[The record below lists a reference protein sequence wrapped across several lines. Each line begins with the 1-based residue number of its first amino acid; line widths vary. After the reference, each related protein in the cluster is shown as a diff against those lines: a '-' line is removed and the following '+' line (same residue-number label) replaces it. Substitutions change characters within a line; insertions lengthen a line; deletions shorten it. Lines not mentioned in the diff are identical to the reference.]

1 MCPAM
6 RGRGLSLQLAL
17 FAGAGLAILA
27 GASLNIQGYRGET
40 ALLAIFAGIAA
51 WGAGLIYQRWKF
63 AGLLGV
69 LAIGLTVV
77 EVRFAPAAFFAINT
91 VGLLLVALGGVL
103 SAIGYERVTESMRNR
118 VHEVEALNA
127 ELQEQHRMFLAAT
140 EDPSINFADLGT
152 LSSTTARQVGAE
164 FCVYYLSASDGRQ
177 FLPQL
182 PGSGFSN
189 GRPQPLLPRKEG
201 GDPLINPLAANQE
214 FYAEDRDRLAHVNRL
229 FTPGVKATNV
239 LVEPMLMGSR
249 LGGFLVVG
257 NKRGGFSQDDRRLA
271 QTLAIRAAIHFGS
284 QHQVSQTKEELAR
297 YSLLNE
303 IAKQASGLPFEEV
316 MKLVI
321 ERARELVPYDAA
333 RVATF
338 EPNGTYLM
346 VGGSAV
352 ASDLAKSP
360 LGEVKKEGK
369 TVIRR
374 LVTRADG
381 IFSGVNPGSETG
393 QVSEALAPIS
403 GRDGVFGALCLGRR
417 GGMGFGD
424 KDIPALQELGAI
436 AGVAVENSRILKK
449 VSGQADKVTSA
460 LDSLSEISQALTT
473 TTQGTAALMQKTL
486 AVAARLGGGT
496 HALLTQS
503 VGEDRNR
510 VIAALGFSVPFVGRE
525 INNGQGMIGAVAL
538 SRQPLAVSDVA
549 GSPDLAAGPPDLAA
563 LGLRGALCVPIMS
576 QQTFWGTLAVFSPE
590 RREWSAD
597 DTRVLSTLANQ
608 AVVALNNAELFDSSK
623 TMIWELGNLMDGLTA
638 VTSTLEI
645 DEVLNQ
651 VLASVGKASE
661 AQIGVLALEDPDSKQ
676 LAVRAAA
683 GTDRETAQKLALDLG
698 GEICQEVF
706 SSGTAFM
713 HYTDKPGAAS
723 GPLDPRAVLCVPL
736 MLRTV
741 PIGVLFLANY
751 VEGKPFSDDHKRV
764 AIELGAQA
772 SVAIDNARLFRER
785 EQVVLESLKAM
796 AQLVDAKDP
805 YTAGHSS
812 RVTEYSLLIAR
823 EMDYAHGDE
832 GAWKRLEQGGLLHD
846 IGKINVPD
854 AILGKPGKLTEE
866 EFDILK
872 RHPVVGYEVLK
883 NLHMLS
889 DELVIVR
896 SHHERYD
903 GKGYPD
909 GKKGEELAIIA
920 WIVGAADAFDAMTS
934 DRPYRKGMTIE
945 VALAEIGKCRGAQF
959 HPTVADA
966 VLAAHAKGK
975 FQIIPQVSLFID
987 APVVGAFE
995 NPTA

>member
-1 MCPAM
+1 M

-27 GASLNIQGYRGET
+27 GASFNIQGYRGET
-40 ALLAIFAGIAA
+40 ALLAILAGIAA
-51 WGAGLIYQRWKF
+51 WA
-63 AGLLGV
+63 AGLLYQQWKISISLGL
-69 LAIGLTVV
+69 LAIAFTAI
-77 EVRFAPAAFFAINT
+77 EVHFAPAAFFAINS
-91 VGLLLVALGGVL
+91 VGLLLLVTGGVL
-103 SAIGYERVTESMRNR
+103 SAMGYEVVTEEMRTR
-118 VHEVEALNA
+118 VREVEALNQ
-127 ELQEQHRMFLAAT
+127 ELQDQHRMFLAAT
-140 EDPSINFADLGT
+140 EDPSVNYADLAA
-152 LSSTTARQVGAE
+152 LSATTARQVGAE
-164 FCVYYLSASDGRQ
+164 FCIFYLGTADLRQ
-177 FLPQL
+177 YVPQL
-182 PGSGFSN
+182 PGAGFSN
-189 GRPQPLLPRKEG
+189 GRPQPLLPRVQG
-201 GDPLINPLAANQE
+201 GDPLVNPLAANQE
-214 FYAEDRDRLAHVNRL
+214 FYAEDRDRLSHVARL
-229 FTPGVKATNV
+229 FTPGLKLVNV
-239 LVEPMLMGSR
+239 LVEPMLMSSR

-257 NKRGGFSQDDRRLA
+257 NKRGGFDPDDRRLA

-284 QHQVSQTKEELAR
+284 QHAVSQTQEELAR
-297 YSLLNE
+297 YSILNE

-316 MKLVI
+316 MKLVV
-321 ERARELVPYDAA
+321 ERARELVPYDSA

-338 EPNGTYLM
+338 EPNGTYLI
-346 VGGSAV
+346 VGGSAI
-352 ASDLAKSP
+352 ASEIDKSP
-360 LGEVKKEGK
+360 LSEVKNEGK

-381 IFSGVNPGSETG
+381 LFSGVDPGSDTA
-393 QVSEALAPIS
+393 QVAEALAPIT
-403 GRDGVFGALCLGRR
+403 GREGVFGALCLGRK

-436 AGVAVENSRILKK
+436 AGVAVENSRILQK

-473 TTQGTAALMQKTL
+473 TTQGTAALEQKTL
-486 AVAARLGGGT
+486 EVAARLGLGT
-496 HALLTQS
+496 HALLTQAS
-503 VGEDRNR
+503 PDGGNR
-510 VIAALGFSVPFVGRE
+510 VIAALGFPPEVVGME
-525 INNGQGMIGAVAL
+525 ISNGQGVIGAVSL
-538 SRQPLAVSDVA
+538 SRQPLAVPDVID
-549 GSPDLAAGPPDLAA
+549 SFDLAGPPDLASA
-563 LGLRGALCVPIMS
+563 GLHAALCVPIFS

-590 RREWSAD
+590 KREWSDD

-651 VLASVGKASE
+651 VLASVGKAAE
-661 AQIGVLALEDPDSKQ
+661 AQIGVLALEENTK
-676 LAVRAAA
+676 LVVRAAT
-683 GTDRETAQKLALDLG
+683 GTDPDTAQRLALDLG

-706 SSGTAFM
+706 AKGIAFM

-736 MLRTV
+736 LLRTK

-751 VEGKPFSDDHKRV
+751 VAGKPFSEDHKRV
-764 AIELGAQA
+764 ATELGAQA

-785 EQVVLESLKAM
+785 ELVVLESLKAM
-796 AQLVDAKDP
+796 AQLVDAKDR

-812 RVTEYSLLIAR
+812 RVTEYSLTIAR
-823 EMDYAHGDE
+823 EMDYEPGNTE
-832 GAWKRLEQGGLLHD
+832 AWKRLEQGGLLHD

-854 AILGKPGKLTEE
+854 AILGKPGKLTDE

-872 RHPVVGYEVLK
+872 RHPVVGYDVLK
-883 NLHMLS
+883 NLHMLT

-909 GKKGEELAIIA
+909 RKKGDELPMIA
-920 WIVGAADAFDAMTS
+920 WIVAAADAFDAMTS
-934 DRPYRKGMTIE
+934 DRPYRKGMSIE
-945 VALAEIGKCRGAQF
+945 VALGEISKCRGTHF
-959 HPTVADA
+959 HPAVADA
-966 VLAAHAKGK
+966 VLEAHEKGQFK
-975 FQIIPQVSLFID
+975 VIPQESLFID

>member
-1 MCPAM
+1 M

-27 GASLNIQGYRGET
+27 GASFNIQGYRGET
-40 ALLAIFAGIAA
+40 ALLAILAGVAA
-51 WGAGLIYQRWKF
+51 WTGGLVFRQVKIAVILGLI
-63 AGLLGV
+63 
-69 LAIGLTVV
+69 AIAFTAI
-77 EVRFAPAAFFAINT
+77 EVHFAPLAFFAINT
-91 VGLLLVALGGVL
+91 AGLLLLGLGGVL
-103 SAIGYERVTESMRNR
+103 STIAYERVTEAMRTR
-118 VHEVEALNA
+118 VREVEALNQ

-140 EDPSINFADLGT
+140 EDPGINFSDLGT

-164 FCVYYLSASDGRQ
+164 FCIYYLSSADGRQ
-177 FLPQL
+177 FVPQL
-182 PGSGFSN
+182 PGSGFNN

-214 FYAEDRDRLAHVNRL
+214 FYAEERERLSHVARL
-229 FTPGVKATNV
+229 FTPGVKLSNV
-239 LVEPMLMGSR
+239 LVEPMLMASR

-257 NKRGGFSQDDRRLA
+257 NKRGGFDPDDRRLA

-284 QHQVSQTKEELAR
+284 QHAVSQTKEELAR

-321 ERARELVPYDAA
+321 ARGKELVPYDSA

-352 ASDLAKSP
+352 ASDLEKGP
-360 LGEVKKEGK
+360 LAEVKKEGK

-374 LVTRADG
+374 LVTRSEG
-381 IFSGVNPGSETG
+381 LFSGVDPGSDTA
-393 QVSEALAPIS
+393 QVAEALAPIT
-403 GRDGVFGALCLGRR
+403 GREGVFGALCLGRK

-436 AGVAVENSRILKK
+436 AGVAVENSRILKR

-473 TTQGTAALMQKTL
+473 TTQGTAALQQKTL
-486 AVAARLGGGT
+486 EVAARLGGST

-503 VGEDRNR
+503 IGEGNR
-510 VIAALGFSVPFVGRE
+510 VIAVLGFPADFVGKE
-525 INNGQGMIGAVAL
+525 ISNGQGMIGAVAL
-538 SRQPLAVSDVA
+538 SRQALAVPDVA
-549 GSPDLAAGPPDLAA
+549 DSFDMAAGPPDLQAA
-563 LGLRGALCVPIMS
+563 GLRAALCVPITS

-590 RREWSAD
+590 KREWSDD

-651 VLASVGKASE
+651 VLASAGKAAE
-661 AQIGVLALEDPDSKQ
+661 AQIGVLALEDQ
-676 LAVRAAA
+676 ETRALAVRAAS
-683 GTDRETAQKLALDLG
+683 GTDRETAQRLALDLG

-706 SSGTAFM
+706 AKGIAFM

-751 VEGKPFSDDHKRV
+751 VEGKPFSEDHKRV
-764 AIELGAQA
+764 ATELGAQA

-785 EQVVLESLKAM
+785 ELVVLESLKAM

-812 RVTEYSLLIAR
+812 RVTEYSLTIAR
-823 EMDYAHGDE
+823 EMDYAPGDE

-854 AILGKPGKLTEE
+854 AILGKPGKLTDE

-872 RHPVVGYEVLK
+872 RHPVVGYDVLK
-883 NLHMLS
+883 NLHMLT

-896 SHHERYD
+896 SHHERFD

-909 GKKGEELAIIA
+909 GKKGDELAIIA
-920 WIVGAADAFDAMTS
+920 WIVAAADAFDAMTS
-934 DRPYRKGMTIE
+934 DRPYRRGMSIE
-945 VALAEIGKCRGAQF
+945 VALGEISNCRGTHF
-959 HPTVADA
+959 HPAVADA
-966 VLAAHAKGK
+966 VLEAHEKGLLK
-975 FQIIPQVSLFID
+975 IIPQESLYID

-995 NPTA
+995 NPIS